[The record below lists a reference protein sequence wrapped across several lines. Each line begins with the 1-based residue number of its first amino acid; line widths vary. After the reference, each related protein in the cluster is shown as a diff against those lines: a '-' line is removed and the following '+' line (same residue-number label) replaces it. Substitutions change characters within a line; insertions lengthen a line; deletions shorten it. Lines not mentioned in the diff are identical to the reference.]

1 MADPAASTGAAVE
14 GADQLVV
21 AAAAVVAAVVAVVV
35 AVVAAVAAAVA
46 VVVMVCRCHRDVEVG
61 EQSDS
66 WSRTLRTEPQVCC
79 SHS

>member
-35 AVVAAVAAAVA
+35 AVVAAVAA